1 MTKYRTV
8 KNTIQATEV
17 RSEHII
23 TCRGSLEWKQSLQVA
38 KKQCNWHQIGKVL
51 LVRLSLHSLICNCSA
66 KALEELAAL
75 WQTSVSSVFDTLAPE
90 SVSLAVQIFKRC
102 KPFIFPWPLQGIL
115 NRASRHPIWLG
126 TIWKCSATPFV
137 EKCCQRK
144 WHKRSKSVWM
154 TDVSILCKTVL
165 VKSHVK
171 LLTARHKLY
180 PQDQSLNGYGMKH
193 AALPT
198 RECCRIM
205 CYTYN
210 IRLCMN
216 LNCGIGIWSLS
227 IYVYIYIE
235 YRFAGWGYIDYTS
248 RFAQQKDRKSV
259 V

>member
-1 MTKYRTV
+1 M
-8 KNTIQATEV
+8 

-38 KKQCNWHQIGKVL
+38 KKQMQLTPDRKGFTCKVISAISHLQLFRKSLGGTGRTVANICVFCLRHACTGKCVLGCSNLQKMQTVHISLTASRHNIEPSISTSHLIRHHLKVLSYSVCGKVL
-51 LVRLSLHSLICNCSA
+51 PKKMA
-66 KALEELAAL
+66 
-75 WQTSVSSVFDTLAPE
+75 
-90 SVSLAVQIFKRC
+90 
-102 KPFIFPWPLQGIL
+102 
-115 NRASRHPIWLG
+115 
-126 TIWKCSATPFV
+126 
-137 EKCCQRK
+137 QR
-144 WHKRSKSVWM
+144 SESVWM

-198 RECCRIM
+198 RECCRII

-216 LNCGIGIWSLS
+216 LNCGIGIWSL
-227 IYVYIYIE
+227 YIYI
-235 YRFAGWGYIDYTS
+235 YRIQVCRLGIY
-248 RFAQQKDRKSV
+248 
-259 V
+259 